1 MYLDNTN
8 KVLIS
13 TLAGVSNYYFTHS
26 ITSAGITVL
35 ISLEAVN
42 SFKTTKF
49 IYSNWEY
56 IKRGK
61 IRELFKLLARSKDKT
76 VSKPKG
82 SKYPLPLFYGLELES
97 NKPIISDLTKA
108 PHLLIAGASDS
119 GKGVTITNILLHLI
133 ENTKEK
139 IELSIIDMKL
149 TDYQLFT
156 QLKSV
161 NNEII
166 SELEDSI
173 KLLEETI
180 KLSKDRQSL
189 FAKNGVRNIG
199 EYNKKFPNKKL
210 DYKIILIDEMA
221 ELTLTFK
228 GDLESK
234 EKAKLV
240 NLITRITQI
249 ARSAGIH
256 LILATQRPVVDV
268 INGLIKANC
277 NAKIGLRME
286 NEIDSKV
293 IGLKGC
299 HNIKSKHGYA
309 IMKDNLLYKI
319 NEKIKIPFIPVDKLE
334 SEIKRLQAMG
344 K

>member
-13 TLAGVSNYYFTHS
+13 TLAGVGNYYFTHS
-26 ITSAGITVL
+26 ITSAGITSIV
-35 ISLEAVN
+35 ILEAVN
-42 SFKTTKF
+42 GFKTSKF
-49 IYSNWEY
+49 FYSNWEY
-56 IKRGK
+56 IKRGR
-61 IRELFKLLARSKDKT
+61 IRELFKSLARSNDKT

-82 SKYPLPLFYGLELES
+82 SKYTLPLFYGLELES

-166 SELEDSI
+166 SNLEDSI

-180 KLSKDRQSL
+180 KLSKYRQSL

-256 LILATQRPVVDV
+256 LILATQRPVVEV

-277 NAKIGLRME
+277 NSKIGLRME